1 MALNSRRM
9 RLCGGVFVSSSSSDC
24 VVVMCDVWLRVR
36 KGEKPRGGSLPAM
49 LYFLGFF
56 FYWISGFL
64 LHPSTCLAS
73 CGSW

>member
-9 RLCGGVFVSSSSSDC
+9 RLCGAVFVSSSSSDC

-56 FYWISGFL
+56 FL
-64 LHPSTCLAS
+64 LDFWVSFAPEHVL
-73 CGSW
+73 G